1 MERKDKMS
9 DKIDFDEWE
18 PCDNDMHR
26 EDQLDVFYDQLRAW
40 AQKNAEARKL
50 KAEADAELRLL
61 RTYAGSND
69 IDMTA
74 LILPEGQFVWQE
86 RHRQITKELLLKYC
100 DGLVREEIVQQL
112 CDRINA
118 SEVKKYQIFQQKYIF
133 SILPD
138 GVMEDVKSKIVAK
151 YH

>member
-1 MERKDKMS
+1 MNNG
-9 DKIDFDEWE
+9 IDFDEWE
-18 PCDNDMHR
+18 PSDNDMSR
-26 EDQLDVFYDQLRAW
+26 EDQLGYFYDQVRTW
-40 AQKNAEARKL
+40 AQKNAEAKRL
-50 KAEADAELRLL
+50 RAEADAELRLL

-100 DGLVREEIVQQL
+100 DGLVSKEIVQQL

-118 SEVKKYQIFQQKYIF
+118 SEVTKYQIFQQPRKKHTF
-133 SILPD
+133 D
-138 GVMEDVKSKIVAK
+138 GEQ
-151 YH
+151 